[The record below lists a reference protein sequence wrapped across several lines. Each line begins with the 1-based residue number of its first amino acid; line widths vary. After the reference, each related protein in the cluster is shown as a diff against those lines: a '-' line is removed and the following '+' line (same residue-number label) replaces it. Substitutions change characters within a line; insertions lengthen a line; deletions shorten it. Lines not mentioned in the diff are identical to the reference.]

1 VQAGGQKRRS
11 RKKRGRMDMEVS
23 FEAILQR
30 TEELKIRDSDRLE
43 CKVEEGWIDR
53 MRKQATTYCKHTN

>member
-1 VQAGGQKRRS
+1 
-11 RKKRGRMDMEVS
+11 MDMEVS